1 VPSRHRWRRRATAV
15 ITIVAGLFLAYLAA
29 VNLFLG
35 TRLLRNIVSVEP
47 DSFLLDYASAYSIAP
62 GRVHVG
68 GLTIRGGGRHVQWI
82 LTIDTADVVVAMT
95 DLLHKR
101 FHASRVRV
109 NGFTIRVRFRMDPA
123 MATPELLANL
133 PPVPGFVDPPYTDV
147 GPDPLPVPDA
157 LYHPWSVQI
166 EDVDVEHV
174 REIWIQAARAE
185 SDSRVHGRWI
195 FRPGRWIDVGPATV
209 DVNALVF
216 SYEGRRLAAG
226 VRGLIGG
233 TLHPF
238 DLREPGLEVL
248 GHVSTDGHLHGE
260 TTASNVLATLAG
272 SKGVDFAGGEG
283 PLDARLVMDHGMFM
297 RGTSA
302 RMEAARTEATGS
314 RLSFAWAMQVEL
326 EAKDDTSSPGPIM
339 SLRTAVSNLRIS
351 SRDDVLGDVASVD
364 ATLTGQRP
372 ELLHAFDDSA
382 FSVDIHGARTQSL
395 SGWAAR
401 FLPASGVAVGAGVA
415 TASAHLD
422 GSLARKS
429 AGGVFDFAVAHM
441 TLKRGSEGLTSDVSG
456 HVDLRKASLLDQ
468 TIDIRGVGVILENTD
483 ATSHDFQ
490 IRVPN
495 ISLQATRLLLA
506 LPKATVEAD
515 GTIVGEHMA
524 ARAARSAVLG
534 VPSFRVVASG
544 LTFAPARTT
553 GRVSIDVPGAAISD
567 IHGLARVLRLRSDV
581 EFEGGRVDA
590 RGHVDIDLG
599 AGSAQGDGEV
609 VGRSIRARF
618 GTTTV
623 ASDVTAELKAR
634 RGGSAQ
640 SGSIDLSG
648 STVAIANGSTERGG
662 DPWWGTFALSNAV
675 LQTKGGMTFRANIS
689 GTGKDASPATA
700 LIADNTATPA
710 WAANIFRMP
719 NLRTQAEVRATSSSI
734 EVRSLIARGEGASI
748 RMEYAKWGGR
758 HEGALL
764 LDVGWVE
771 MGYDLT
777 QDSTGLVVLGSE
789 GWFAKKTT
797 MIREHTPLN

>member
-1 VPSRHRWRRRATAV
+1 VPSRHRWRGHATAAV
-15 ITIVAGLFLAYLAA
+15 TIVAGLFLAYLAA
-29 VNLFLG
+29 INLFLG
-35 TRLLRNIVSVEP
+35 TRLFRNTVSVDP
-47 DSFLLDYASAYSIAP
+47 DSFLLDYASAYSIVP
-62 GRVHVG
+62 GRVHVD

-95 DLLHKR
+95 DLLRKR

-109 NGFTIRVRFRMDPA
+109 NGFTIRVRVRIDPES
-123 MATPELLANL
+123 ATPELLAAL
-133 PPVPGFVDPPYTDV
+133 PPVPGFADPPYTDV
-147 GPDPLPVPDA
+147 GPEPPPVTDA
-157 LYHPWSVQI
+157 QYDAWSVQL

-174 REIWIQAARAE
+174 REVWIQAAHTE
-185 SDSRVHGRWI
+185 TDSRVHGRWI

-248 GHVSTDGHLHGE
+248 NHVSTDGHLHGE
-260 TTASNVLATLAG
+260 TTASNVLSTFAR
-272 SKGVDFAGGEG
+272 SKSIRFVGGEG
-283 PLDARLVMDHGMFM
+283 PLDARLVMDHGVFVH
-297 RGTSA
+297 GTSA
-302 RMEAARTEATGS
+302 WMEAARTEATGS
-314 RLSFAWAMQVEL
+314 GLTFAWAMRVEL
-326 EAKDDTSSPGPIM
+326 EAKDNVSSPGPIM
-339 SLRTAVSNLRIS
+339 SLRMAVSSLRVS
-351 SRDDVLGDVASVD
+351 SGDTVLGDVASVD
-364 ATLTGQRP
+364 ATLAGQRP

-382 FSVDIHGARTQSL
+382 FSVDILGARTQSL
-395 SGWAAR
+395 SNWAAR
-401 FLPASGVAVGAGVA
+401 FIPTSDVAVGSGVA

-429 AGGVFDFAVAHM
+429 AGGVCDFAVPRM
-441 TLKRGSEGLTSDVSG
+441 TLKRGSEGLTSDVNG

-468 TIDIRGVGVILENTD
+468 TIDIGGVRVILENTD
-483 ATSHDFQ
+483 ATSHDVQ
-490 IRVPN
+490 IHMPN
-495 ISLQATRLLLA
+495 IALQATRLLLT
-506 LPKATVEAD
+506 LPNATVEAD
-515 GTIVGEHMA
+515 GTIVGERMA
-524 ARAARSAVLG
+524 ARAARGAVLE
-534 VPSFRVVASG
+534 VPSLRVVASG

-567 IHGLARVLRLRSDV
+567 IHGLAQVLRLPSDV
-581 EFEGGRVDA
+581 DFEGGRVDA

-609 VGRSIRARF
+609 VGHGIRARF

-634 RGGSAQ
+634 RGGFARP
-640 SGSIDLSG
+640 GSIDVSG

-689 GTGKDASPATA
+689 GTGKDASPATV

-719 NLRTQAEVRATSSSI
+719 NLRTQAEIRATASSI
-734 EVRSLIARGEGASI
+734 EVRSLIARGEGASL
-748 RMEYAKWGGR
+748 RMEYARWGGR

-764 LDVGWVE
+764 LDIGWVE